1 MHTHRRRGELK
12 QQPTKLS
19 QFTLP
24 ITVRVSGRRADA
36 KFGCTRNKPISI
48 YVSLTIGEH
57 ESFDIRFFRSTLK
70 KSYITLR
77 EFLNSHELV
86 A

>member
-57 ESFDIRFFRSTLK
+57 
-70 KSYITLR
+70 
-77 EFLNSHELV
+77 
-86 A
+86 